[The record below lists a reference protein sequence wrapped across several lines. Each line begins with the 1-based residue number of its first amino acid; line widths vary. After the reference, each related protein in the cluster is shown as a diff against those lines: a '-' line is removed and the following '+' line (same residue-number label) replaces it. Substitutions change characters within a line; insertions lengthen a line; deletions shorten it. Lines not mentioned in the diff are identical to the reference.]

1 MTEKEYKKLI
11 KLHSDDVFRYL
22 MKNIHDS
29 EVAKDLLQDSFLAL
43 WNNKESVEFEKTKQW
58 LFTTAHNNM
67 LKHIR
72 YNKVRENT
80 LETPTTTELNT
91 ENEQFLD
98 YLLKQ
103 LNEKMRQCLMLKEW
117 EGFSVK
123 EIAEILQ
130 LSESDVKINI
140 FRAKLKLKEIYENNE
155 R

>member
-1 MTEKEYKKLI
+1 
-11 KLHSDDVFRYL
+11 
-22 MKNIHDS
+22 
-29 EVAKDLLQDSFLAL
+29 
-43 WNNKESVEFEKTKQW
+43 
-58 LFTTAHNNM
+58 M

-117 EGFSVK
+117 QGFSVK
-123 EIAEILQ
+123 EIAEILN
-130 LSESDVKINI
+130 LSESDVKVNI
-140 FRAKLKLKEIYENNE
+140 FRAKLKLKEVYENK
-155 R
+155 